1 MAELWFIVNNIELTL
16 RYFIQ
21 LSYQGTN
28 YHGWQ
33 VQANAKTIQGILES
47 SMIKILGGKI
57 SLVGA
62 GRTDTGVHAHTY
74 FAHFDYDKD
83 LETNAEKFT
92 FQLNGILPPDI
103 AVKKIFKVN
112 PDDHARFSALSRT
125 YEYYISRMKNPFR
138 REFEHLYLGK
148 IDMESMNKACKV
160 LYKHTDFT
168 SFSKLHSQTGSN
180 NCKIYE
186 ARWDELQYGA
196 KLVFTIKADRFL
208 RNMVRA
214 IVGTLLQIGT
224 GKIKAGSLDSIILQ
238 KDRSASGPSVPAK
251 GLILKDIEY
260 PAGLAGF
267 SHGSSCFRHWDILKS
282 QD

>member
-1 MAELWFIVNNIELTL
+1 MLTH

-21 LSYQGTN
+21 VSYQGTN

-33 VQANAKTIQGILES
+33 IQENAKTIQEILES
-47 SMIKILGGKI
+47 SVSTILGGKI

-74 FAHFDYDKD
+74 FAHFNYDKD
-83 LETNAEKFT
+83 LETNTEKLV

-103 AVKKIFKVN
+103 AVQKIFLVN
-112 PDDHARFSALSRT
+112 SDDHARFSAISRT
-125 YEYYISRMKNPFR
+125 YEYHISRVKDPFR

-148 IDMESMNKACKV
+148 IDMESMNKACKI

-168 SFSKLHSQTGSN
+168 SFSKLHSQTETN

-186 ARWDELQYGA
+186 AHWNKFQSGT

-214 IVGTLLQIGT
+214 VVGTLLQVGT
-224 GKIKAGSLDSIILQ
+224 GKIKPGSLDSIILQ
-238 KDRSASGPSVPAK
+238 KNRSASGPSAPAK
-251 GLILKDIEY
+251 GLILKNIEY
-260 PAGLAGF
+260 PE
-267 SHGSSCFRHWDILKS
+267 SITRLK
-282 QD
+282 